1 MLILSGGGDVEKVKT
16 IDSFFAN
23 RINKEKVLIYI
34 PVAMEESCFTYEECY
49 KWFSK
54 TYSEY
59 GIHKFDMWTD
69 LQEKKLSNEYAG
81 VFIGGGNTYKLLN
94 TLKETKFDKE
104 LIKFLNNGGVI
115 YGGSAGAIIFG
126 KTINS
131 AKHADK
137 NIVNLKDLKGL
148 NLLNNKDV
156 WCHYKETDDE
166 LIDFYDN
173 ELYILYEES
182 AIIIDGEEVN
192 GIGKEYK
199 MKLLCGGE
207 NK

>member
-1 MLILSGGGDVEKVKT
+1 MLILSGGGDAEKVKP

-23 RINKEKVLIYI
+23 RIDKEKVLIYI

-59 GIHKFDMWTD
+59 GIHKIEMWTD
-69 LQEKKLSNEYAG
+69 LQGKKLSNEYAG
-81 VFIGGGNTYKLLN
+81 VFIGGGNTYKLLK
-94 TLKETKFDKE
+94 TLKDTKFDKE
-104 LIKFLNNGGVI
+104 CIKFLNNGGVI

-126 KTINS
+126 KTIDS

-137 NIVNLKDLKGL
+137 NKVNLTDKKGL
-148 NLLNNKDV
+148 NLLCNKDV
-156 WCHYKETDDE
+156 WCHYEESDDE
-166 LIDFYDN
+166 LINSYDN

-182 AIIIDGEEVN
+182 GIIFDGEDVK
-192 GIGKEYK
+192 GIGKKYK
-199 MKLLCGGE
+199 MKLL
-207 NK
+207 

>member
-1 MLILSGGGDVEKVKT
+1 MLILSGGGDAEKVKP

-23 RINKEKVLIYI
+23 KINKEKVLIYI
-34 PVAMEESCFTYEECY
+34 PVAMEEACFTYEECY

-59 GIHKFDMWTD
+59 GIYKIEMWTD

-81 VFIGGGNTYKLLN
+81 VFIGGGNTYKLLK
-94 TLKETKFDKE
+94 TLKDTKFDKE
-104 LIKFLNNGGVI
+104 CIKFLNNGGVI

-126 KTINS
+126 KTIDS

-137 NIVNLKDLKGL
+137 NIVNLKDSKGL
-148 NLLNNKDV
+148 NFLNNKDV

-166 LIDFYDN
+166 LIDCYNN

-182 AIIIDGEEVN
+182 GIIIAGEDVKE
-192 GIGKEYK
+192 IGKKYK
-199 MKLLCGGE
+199 IKLL
-207 NK
+207 

>member
-1 MLILSGGGDVEKVKT
+1 MLILSGGGDAEKVKP

-23 RINKEKVLIYI
+23 KINKEKVLIYI
-34 PVAMEESCFTYEECY
+34 PVAMEEACFTYEECY
-49 KWFSK
+49 NWFSK

-59 GIHKFDMWTD
+59 GIYKIEMWTD

-81 VFIGGGNTYKLLN
+81 VFIGGGNTYRLLK
-94 TLKETKFDKE
+94 TLKDTKFDKE
-104 LIKFLNNGGVI
+104 CIKFLNNGGVI

-126 KTINS
+126 KTIDS

-137 NIVNLKDLKGL
+137 NIVNLKDSKGL
-148 NLLNNKDV
+148 NFLNNKDV

-166 LIDFYDN
+166 LIDYYNN

-182 AIIIDGEEVN
+182 GIIIDGKDVKE
-192 GIGKEYK
+192 IGKKYK
-199 MKLLCGGE
+199 IKLL
-207 NK
+207 

>member
-1 MLILSGGGDVEKVKT
+1 LILSGGGDAEKVKA
-16 IDSFFAN
+16 IDSFFAS

-54 TYSEY
+54 TYNEY
-59 GIHKFDMWTD
+59 GIHNFDMWTD
-69 LQEKKLSNEYAG
+69 LHGKKLSNKYAG
-81 VFIGGGNTYKLLN
+81 VFIGGGNTYKLLK
-94 TLKETKFDKE
+94 TLKDTEFDKE
-104 LIKFLNNGGVI
+104 CIKFLNNGGII

-126 KTINS
+126 KTIDS

-137 NIVNLKDLKGL
+137 NMVDLVDTKGL

-156 WCHYKETDDE
+156 WCHYKEADDE

-182 AIIIDGEEVN
+182 GIIIDGEDVKE
-192 GIGKEYK
+192 IGKKYK
-199 MKLLCGGE
+199 MKLL
-207 NK
+207 